1 MHSNLPPSR
10 RDSRTT
16 GDLVCHA
23 AAGVFALAG
32 TYRRLP
38 KSRAAAEPAAPPC
51 ANRGGAGYRY
61 EQLGEGLAH
70 ARQTRA
76 LPDEPEGSPRQ
87 PREFRPPTTAEQM
100 LMASLGIQFDG
111 YAYSF
116 AGYRYDRLADAVKY
130 ARQAQGPT

>member
-1 MHSNLPPSR
+1 MHSNLPPSNR
-10 RDSRTT
+10 AARPSKE
-16 GDLVCHA
+16 LACHA

-38 KSRAAAEPAAPPC
+38 KSRTAAKPAARPL
-51 ANRGGAGYRY
+51 ANGDGTGYRY

-70 ARQTRA
+70 GRRTRS
-76 LPDEPEGSPRQ
+76 LPDEPDGSPRQ
-87 PREFRPPTTAEQM
+87 PREFRPPTEAEQM

-111 YAYSF
+111 HAYCF

-130 ARQAQGPT
+130 ARQANGPT